1 MSSNE
6 QTSNAQSGVR
16 YSSKLMTALN
26 RFTSGLS
33 TEVRNPLKTKYGRA
47 YDYLISG
54 DTYRYREEI
63 DTAISHY
70 RLALEHRDDFTEAYL
85 GIAKCM
91 RRKGDT
97 MGAIQYL
104 NKAIEQNAFRMDLH
118 LDVAKCY
125 AECGYTSKAIQHY
138 ERTIKLEPGSVE
150 ARFGLA
156 LVVETNNDIDY
167 ALRLYQEIIDIEPE
181 FLPAYNNLGSLHMR
195 MGHYVPAE
203 KLFRTL
209 VDKAPEF
216 TRGYLGL
223 AITLDKAG
231 KRCQAIDTYQ
241 QVLRMR
247 PSSRNTEF
255 IEKRI
260 VHLNK
265 ELGRTKTRRQTT
277 LVRIK

>member
-6 QTSNAQSGVR
+6 QTNTAQSGLR

-33 TEVRNPLKTKYGRA
+33 TEVRNPLKTKYGKA

-70 RLALEHRDDFTEAYL
+70 RMALAHREDFTEAYL

-91 RRKGDT
+91 RRKGDA
-97 MGAIQYL
+97 MGAIKYL
-104 NKAIEQNAFRMDLH
+104 NLAISQNAFNKDLH
-118 LDVAKCY
+118 LDIAKCY
-125 AECGYTSKAIQHY
+125 AECGYADKAAQHY
-138 ERTIKLEPGSVE
+138 ERTIKLDPASVE

-156 LVVETNNDIDY
+156 LVVENNQDISV
-167 ALRLYQEIIDIEPE
+167 AMRLYQEIIDIEPD
-181 FLPAYNNLGSLHMR
+181 FLPAYNNLGSLYMR
-195 MGHYVPAE
+195 MGQYGPAE
-203 KLFRTL
+203 KLFREL

-231 KRCQAIDTYQ
+231 KRCQAIDAYQ
-241 QVLRMR
+241 HVLRMR
-247 PSSRNTEF
+247 PTGRNTEF

-260 VHLNK
+260 VNLNR